1 MLIEGLL
8 NRGSVGVL
16 EQVLSFTEKR
26 HAVLAN
32 NVSNFDT
39 VGHKMSDLK
48 AKAFYGE
55 LQRAAAERAHHGGI
69 LKFQSQGGLRWGR
82 YNRLEV
88 EPVEIRENNILF
100 HDQNNR
106 SVEKQMLTMSKNAL
120 RHQVVNEMLRQ
131 EYGVLATAI
140 RGTVR

>member
-1 MLIEGLL
+1 MLIEGFL
-8 NRGSVGVL
+8 NRGAVGVL
-16 EQVLSFTEKR
+16 EQVLSFTEQR

-39 VGHKMSDLK
+39 VGYKVLDLD
-48 AKAFYGE
+48 AKSFYGE
-55 LQRAAAERAHHGGI
+55 LRRASAARDGRGGA
-69 LKFQSQGGLRWGR
+69 LKLQSQRGLRWDR
-82 YNRLEV
+82 HHRLEV
-88 EPVEIRENNILF
+88 KPFEVRENNILF

-106 SVEKQMLTMSKNAL
+106 FVEKQMHSMSKNAL

-131 EYGVLATAI
+131 EYSLLGTAI

>member
-1 MLIEGLL
+1 MLIEGFL
-8 NRGSVGVL
+8 NRGAVGVL

-39 VGHKMSDLK
+39 VGYKAADLE
-48 AKAFYGE
+48 AKSFYGE
-55 LQRAAAERAHHGGI
+55 LRRAAAQRAHRGGV
-69 LKFQSQGGLRWGR
+69 LKFQSRGGLRWGR

-88 EPVEIRENNILF
+88 EPVEVRENNILF

-106 SVEKQMLTMSKNAL
+106 FVEKQMHAMSKNAL

-131 EYGVLATAI
+131 EYSLLETAI